1 MLKLKIYFYI
11 SRASMRVQIR
21 RQGSKKIDERNVKVT
36 LNIFIL
42 CFCYIACTLPHV
54 IYSYFFH
61 RQDILYDVFLGFY
74 WLQYG
79 FNIALYVAQRSQYW
93 NAYKLY
99 TREKILPKIVKP
111 KVVDVL

>member
-1 MLKLKIYFYI
+1 
-11 SRASMRVQIR
+11 MRVQIR
-21 RQGSKKIDERNVKVT
+21 RQDSKKMDERNVKVT

-61 RQDILYDVFLGFY
+61 RQDILYDVLLGFY

-111 KVVDVL
+111 KVLDASSTSSPATYIKTPT